1 MKNFPAKFKA
11 VIATL
16 LVAISFILP
25 YYPDKMD
32 AKAEPIEAGVQEA
45 VITFENGTNRSVVCV
60 PDEFKLETKT
70 PEGWVEIDG
79 AFVAAAFE
87 SLDSTMTDTITVNF
101 GSPLAIGDYVMT
113 FTFKTTNGWLTKN
126 RTFTTEYAFSAAAE

>member
-11 VIATL
+11 FIATL

-25 YYPDKMD
+25 YYPEKMD
-32 AKAEPIEAGVQEA
+32 AKAEPIAAGVQEA
-45 VITFENGTNRSVVCV
+45 VVTFENGTNRSVVCV

-79 AFVAAAFE
+79 ACIGTAFDK
-87 SLDSTMTDTITVNF
+87 LDSTMTGDITVNF
-101 GSPLAIGDYVMT
+101 GSPLAIGEYAMT
-113 FTFKTTNGWLTKN
+113 FTFKTTNGWLTKD
-126 RTFTTEYAFSAAAE
+126 RTFTTTYDFTAAE